1 MIAGRLF
8 RHKSALKSREPTDR
22 SETNEKQ
29 CDHYYFNNINNIIFR
44 LTLQEYYE
52 QDEIYRL
59 RKEHLKK
66 EEAELLAERDRM
78 ERGRNLHIREL
89 KRVQYEEA
97 SRYKD
102 HVLLNSRYL
111 LLSLLGKGGFSEV
124 WRAFDLDENRCVA
137 CKIHHVN
144 KEWKEEKK
152 ANYVKSVSFPFAML
166 CG

>member
-1 MIAGRLF
+1 MCLSRNIQTEPRSSEWIARSIFLT
-8 RHKSALKSREPTDR
+8 AQLKEDTI
-22 SETNEKQ
+22 
-29 CDHYYFNNINNIIFR
+29 YNINCAFR

-52 QDEIYRL
+52 QEEIYRL

-66 EEAELLAERDRM
+66 EETELLAERDRM
-78 ERGRNLHIREL
+78 ERGRALHIREL

-124 WRAFDLDENRCVA
+124 WRAFDLDENRYVA

-152 ANYVKSVSFPFAML
+152 ANYVK
-166 CG
+166 